1 MRVPS
6 TAPSALLIDDGE
18 LEQFARVLRRMGV
31 DHVRFEGDAYRPIAD
46 RPRDLLVTT
55 WKQAQHLPR
64 LEPSGEDAWEPVWI
78 CIHQQDFLP
87 LRRRM
92 RKMGVHY
99 LVHTLIDPESL
110 RLLVAQILY
119 HGAERRGASRLPVGY
134 EVEFR
139 TEDGRRK
146 ALLAELSED
155 GARLLANHEV
165 SPGDGVTL
173 CLPLELGL
181 EGVELRGSA
190 VRCSPW
196 EPDGREPAFA
206 IVIGFDSLGP
216 RQRYRLVHFLKG
228 RQLGSRVTPLG
239 PPPERVVEEPVPEP
253 PAEAPRPAPASE
265 REPVPAPDAEEP
277 ITLRRRD
284 APRSEY
290 LRTVPALRADDP
302 DAPDVLLG
310 YDLSVRGMRVA
321 HDPGLSVGS
330 RFAVALHGNSR
341 EEPLVIQAEVERD
354 DGPSGFYLRFVDLGK
369 QAEARLRTLLEGL
382 QPLESLREGDPE
394 GTGLVVSRLIR

>member
-55 WKQAQHLPR
+55 WKRAQHLPR

-78 CIHQQDFLP
+78 CVHQQDFLP
-87 LRRRM
+87 LRERM

-99 LVHTLIDPESL
+99 LVHTLLDPESV

-119 HGAERRGASRLPVGY
+119 RGAERRGASRLPVGY
-134 EVEFR
+134 EVELR

-146 ALLAELSED
+146 ALLSELSED
-155 GARLLANHEV
+155 GARLLASHEV
-165 SPGDGVTL
+165 NPGDGLTV

-181 EGVELRGSA
+181 EGLELRGSA
-190 VRCSPW
+190 VCCSPW
-196 EPDGREPAFA
+196 EPDGGEPAFA
-206 IVIGFDSLGP
+206 IVVGFDSLGP
-216 RQRYRLVHFLKG
+216 RQRDRLVHFLKG

-239 PPPERVVEEPVPEP
+239 PSPERVVEAPVPELV
-253 PAEAPRPAPASE
+253 AEGAIA
-265 REPVPAPDAEEP
+265 
-277 ITLRRRD
+277 LGRRD
-284 APRSEY
+284 ALRSEY
-290 LRTVPALRADDP
+290 LRTVPTLRANDP
-302 DAPDVLLG
+302 DAPDVVLG
-310 YDLSVRGMRVA
+310 SDLSVQGMRVA

-369 QAEARLRTLLEGL
+369 QDEARLRSLLERL
-382 QPLESLREGDPE
+382 QPLESLRQGDPE